1 MLEPF
6 IDDTIHY
13 INKHLAHNT
22 NINILGL
29 QEEVEGYKEFVK
41 KLELFIVDTVH
52 FIINESITVHKRKT
66 HRSDIMLEEVER
78 YKGFS
83 ARLKPL
89 IVDTVQ
95 FIYKSMEQKKR
106 ILVEGSQ
113 RTMLDIEFGAC
124 LFVTSSN
131 TSAGGICSGLGIP
144 PKMIDEVCDH
154 LRSVG
159 HGYGTTTGH
168 PDHRCGW
175 LDIVALKYGCQINEL
190 PEIKFGV
197 TYTVDDTPVE
207 SFPDDHRLL
216 EQLKLNLPKT
226 ARSYVERV
234 EELTGVPTHYIGVG
248 PGHDAIIFK

>member
-1 MLEPF
+1 MLE
-6 IDDTIHY
+6 
-13 INKHLAHNT
+13 
-22 NINILGL
+22 
-29 QEEVEGYKEFVK
+29 
-41 KLELFIVDTVH
+41 
-52 FIINESITVHKRKT
+52 
-66 HRSDIMLEEVER
+66 EEVER

-144 PKMIDEVCDH
+144 PSKVGDLIGFGKWEIK
-154 LRSVG
+154 SVG

-175 LDIVALKYGCQINEL
+175 LDIVALKYGCQING
-190 PEIKFGV
+190 F
-197 TYTVDDTPVE
+197 D
-207 SFPDDHRLL
+207 S
-216 EQLKLNLPKT
+216 LNLTKLHVLSAVRT
-226 ARSYVERV
+226 SRN
-234 EELTGVPTHYIGVG
+234 
-248 PGHDAIIFK
+248 

>member
-52 FIINESITVHKRKT
+52 FIINESITVHRG
-66 HRSDIMLEEVER
+66 R
-78 YKGFS
+78 
-83 ARLKPL
+83 L
-89 IVDTVQ
+89 IVRTLC
-95 FIYKSMEQKKR
+95 SKKK
-106 ILVEGSQ
+106 LKGSQ

-197 TYTVDDTPVE
+197 TYTDTPVE

-216 EQLKLNLPKT
+216 EQLKLNLPET
-226 ARSYVERV
+226 TCSYVERV

-248 PGHDAIIFK
+248 PGLDAIIFK

>member
-41 KLELFIVDTVH
+41 KLELFIVDT
-52 FIINESITVHKRKT
+52 RKT
-66 HRSDIMLEEVER
+66 HRSDIMLEEEVER

-197 TYTVDDTPVE
+197 TYTDTPVE

-216 EQLKLNLPKT
+216 EQLKLNLPET
-226 ARSYVERV
+226 TCSYVERV

-248 PGHDAIIFK
+248 PGLDAIIFK